1 MMKPIDTFSY
11 IKHNQVQYDSSSL
24 IQLYFPIIG
33 NDAVAVY
40 QYLVHFFDDGSGAHK
55 FSDILNHLQFGMKR
69 LEEALVMLTAIDLL
83 VLYQL
88 PEAYLIK
95 LHQPLGREAFLNNPI
110 YRRLLEQKI
119 GDVAVLDLQ
128 MVIPNQARNI
138 SKTFSDVFGIDSQE
152 LKQPQPS
159 KINFD
164 LDSFQQLMRRD
175 GLRFEDHQKDVIS
188 LYSISEQYH
197 LTWFDTYQLAK
208 ATAVGGSIRPE
219 RMLVKKQQEGAQK
232 TSESFSPAEQ
242 VVLRE
247 SKQDTPLVFLE
258 KIKKARRAKVT
269 KDEKDLLLTLAR
281 MNFLDEVIN
290 IMVLYTFNKTK
301 SANLH
306 KTYLMKMANDFAY
319 QQILT
324 AEAAIIKTRAFGE
337 RKQQAKSQ
345 QSNVPKWS
353 NPNYQEK
360 TSQEEQAK
368 LEQFKQA
375 ALKRLENLGK
385 SGD

>member
-1 MMKPIDTFSY
+1 M
-11 IKHNQVQYDSSSL
+11 
-24 IQLYFPIIG
+24 
-33 NDAVAVY
+33 
-40 QYLVHFFDDGSGAHK
+40 
-55 FSDILNHLQFGMKR
+55 
-69 LEEALVMLTAIDLL
+69 
-83 VLYQL
+83 
-88 PEAYLIK
+88 
-95 LHQPLGREAFLNNPI
+95 
-110 YRRLLEQKI
+110 
-119 GDVAVLDLQ
+119 
-128 MVIPNQARNI
+128 
-138 SKTFSDVFGIDSQE
+138 
-152 LKQPQPS
+152 
-159 KINFD
+159 
-164 LDSFQQLMRRD
+164 
-175 GLRFEDHQKDVIS
+175 
-188 LYSISEQYH
+188 
-197 LTWFDTYQLAK
+197 
-208 ATAVGGSIRPE
+208 
-219 RMLVKKQQEGAQK
+219 
-232 TSESFSPAEQ
+232 
-242 VVLRE
+242 
-247 SKQDTPLVFLE
+247 E
-258 KIKKARRAKVT
+258 KIKKARRARVT

-337 RKQQAKSQ
+337 RKQQARSQ

-353 NPNYQEK
+353 NPDYQEK